1 MQSGLGSLLNPLRL
15 FDSEFN
21 SLQLHVRHVAKAT
34 SDGGSQL
41 VVEVRQSVTVV
52 FALYDAEKRPDSVTF
67 SLKSMFDKVVMERC
81 YAARRSTI
89 LVDVTHF
96 RANSNNSVEL
106 NGVEFTPSP
115 SFLSELQIGGSK
127 RGTFGT
133 LRKYPEESR
142 NLTH

>member
-21 SLQLHVRHVAKAT
+21 SLQLHVRHVARPIG
-34 SDGGSQL
+34 DGGESQL
-41 VVEVRQSVTVV
+41 VVEVRQSVTAV

-67 SLKSMFDKVVMERC
+67 SLKGLFDKAIMERC

-96 RANSNNSVEL
+96 RANSNDSAQL
-106 NGVEFTPSP
+106 DGVEFTPSP
-115 SFLSELQIGGSK
+115 SFLSELQIGSFK
-127 RGTFGT
+127 RGMFGT
-133 LRKYPEESR
+133 TLHSNILKQQ
-142 NLTH
+142 N